1 MGTLTTMRRV
11 VADVLTAA
19 GIPTYDHLPAR
30 LAPPCALVAASSPY
44 LTTEDAPH
52 GSTRMRLEV
61 RLVVRPGDNAQV
73 TTDLD
78 DLIETALAALVPTTW
93 AAEEV
98 SQPYN
103 LVVGTTSYLATSLVI
118 NDDITL

>member
-1 MGTLTTMRRV
+1 MGTLTTLRGV
-11 VADVLTAA
+11 VAQVLTDA
-19 GIPTYDHLPAR
+19 GIPSYDHLPAR

-52 GSTRMRLEV
+52 GSTRMRLEI
-61 RLVVRPGDNAQV
+61 RLVVRPGDNAQI
-73 TTDLD
+73 TNDLD
-78 DLIETALAALVPTTW
+78 DLVETALTALTPTTW
-93 AAEEV
+93 AVEEV

-103 LVVGTTSYLATSLVI
+103 LVIGTTSYLATSLVI